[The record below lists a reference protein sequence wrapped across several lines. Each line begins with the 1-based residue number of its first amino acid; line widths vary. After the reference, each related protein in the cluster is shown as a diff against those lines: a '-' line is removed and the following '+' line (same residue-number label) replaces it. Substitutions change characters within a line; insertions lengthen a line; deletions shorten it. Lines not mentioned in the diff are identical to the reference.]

1 MKMLDSK
8 MKCIPNLKL
17 NKVNKEN
24 LREELKKRSCLL
36 TLNYQFN
43 LMRLRNGLLDRLK
56 SKVKI

>member
-8 MKCIPNLKL
+8 MKFIPNLKL